1 MTGKKAPE
9 LKWED
14 ESKKVE
20 LDVMYKDFFSNEKT
34 PENKSYCDVKD
45 SRSQISS
52 QAKDLCNNLLYH
64 LEKISKEQKPNQT
77 DHCSYL
83 RYWLYDKI
91 GEIHKDHSTKTN
103 TIPFFNYLIE
113 AWSKLNKEKLSNFC
127 TPPVVKDVPLKE
139 LKNMKYS
146 YIYFKNLDKIHK
158 VSTSKN
164 TADCSKYLTYLQS
177 LSSLHETYRK
187 NQCVFFFW
195 APDPVDYFPCSYKDK
210 LSYLTSGLQN
220 CKDGKEPYS
229 TPQTSST
236 LTTSRSGTGA
246 STSLSA
252 KTGSAGARGLPGS
265 SGTGGTARAP
275 ALAAAPV
282 QAKPASTLGQGQANR
297 AQLSTAQPSVGGSL
311 TQHGGRTPQLVQSPP
326 GGGSET
332 LIANGDM
339 VTALTGV
346 APASSG
352 FSEKASEML
361 KSDYFRH
368 TLVGATVF
376 SVLAF
381 VFFFFKSTSLG
392 SKAYTR
398 KKKRRGS
405 ENNYY
410 ENYEEQL
417 SAYGSQPSV
426 ADSQMSDVYL
436 PYQSRRDSYY

>member
-1 MTGKKAPE
+1 MTGTKAPAPK
-9 LKWED
+9 LED
-14 ESKKVE
+14 ESKKVG
-20 LDVMYKDFFSNEKT
+20 LDEMYKEFFSKKDT
-34 PENKSYCDVKD
+34 PKNNNYCDSTDVKI
-45 SRSQISS
+45 QTNT
-52 QAKDLCNNLLYH
+52 QAKQLCSKLVYH
-64 LEKISKEQKPNQT
+64 LENISKEQKPIQT
-77 DHCSYL
+77 EHCSYL

-91 GEIHKDHSTKTN
+91 EEIQKKNSEKTS
-103 TIPFFNYLIE
+103 TIPYFKYLID
-113 AWSKLNKEKLSNFC
+113 AWSKVNNEKLNKICVSPKVENV
-127 TPPVVKDVPLKE
+127 TLKE
-139 LKNMKYS
+139 LKDRKYT

-177 LSSLHETYRK
+177 LSSLHEKYRQ
-187 NQCVFFFW
+187 NQCVYILW
-195 APDPVDYFPCSYKDK
+195 APDPVDYFPCSNKDK

-229 TPQTSST
+229 TPQTSSA
-236 LTTSRSGTGA
+236 LTASRSGTGA

-297 AQLSTAQPSVGGSL
+297 AQLSTAQPSVGGAL
-311 TQHGGRTPQLVQSPP
+311 TQLGGRTAQLAQSPP

-376 SVLAF
+376 AVLAF

-392 SKAYTR
+392 SNAYTR